1 MGKERYVV
9 SKFQMNNCMRE
20 FKKPIRIF
28 LLDEHRLFTQV
39 VQSLLDQS
47 LEVEVV
53 GQAQTMVDGVS
64 KICST
69 KPDIVL
75 MDYHLPDGNGIEAS
89 MIIKKKLPL
98 TKIIFLTIEQ
108 DHNIMKSAMNVG
120 VNGYLLKETGREEL
134 FNAIYQ
140 VLEGKKAIANNLK
153 KIQPSFGNHK
163 TAMLSKREKEIA
175 LLITRG
181 MQSSQI
187 AIKLYISEHTVT
199 THRKNIMRKM
209 NVHNSMQLAK
219 VIN

>member
-1 MGKERYVV
+1 LKCLLKNY
-9 SKFQMNNCMRE
+9 MRE
-20 FKKPIRIF
+20 LNKPIRIF

-47 LEVEVV
+47 LEFDVV
-53 GQAQTMVDGVS
+53 GQAHTIVDGVF

-89 MIIKKKLPL
+89 IMIFKKLPL

-108 DHNIMKSAMNVG
+108 DHKIMKSAMNVG

-134 FNAIYQ
+134 FKAIYQ

-153 KIQPSFGNHK
+153 KIQPSHGNQK
-163 TAMLSKREKEIA
+163 TELLSKREKEIA

-219 VIN
+219 IIN